1 MIKPGLTS
9 YEKGFKIVDSSK
21 DVISKLMDYICIYDK
36 QIFCYYKQ
44 SHQRKNSCVAR
55 TTKINRYERLKVS
68 DLRCYIEKI
77 ERLFLHQQKLPCIN
91 GKHLSVHLIESKNI
105 NFVHRKQ
112 KFVKVGKKLFPKPTI
127 APLLQQKSLSFKTL
141 TLYRQQNIEIIKKI
155 KRRMRFYVKF
165 GII

>member
-9 YEKGFKIVDSSK
+9 LEKGFKIVDSSK

-55 TTKINRYERLKVS
+55 TTKINRYKRLKVS

-77 ERLFLHQQKLPCIN
+77 ERLFPHQPCIN
-91 GKHLSVHLIESKNI
+91 GKHLSVHLIETKNI

-112 KFVKVGKKLFPKPTI
+112 KFFEVGKKLFPKPTI
-127 APLLQQKSLSFKTL
+127 VPLLQQKSLSFKNL
-141 TLYRQQNIEIIKKI
+141 TVHRQQNIEIIKKNQ
-155 KRRMRFYVKF
+155 KRMRLHVEF
-165 GII
+165 

>member
-9 YEKGFKIVDSSK
+9 LEKGFKIVDSSK

-55 TTKINRYERLKVS
+55 TTKINRYKRLKVS

-77 ERLFLHQQKLPCIN
+77 ERLFPHQPCIN
-91 GKHLSVHLIESKNI
+91 GKLLSVHLIETKNI

-112 KFVKVGKKLFPKPTI
+112 KFFEVGKKLFPKPTI
-127 APLLQQKSLSFKTL
+127 VPLLQQKSLSFKNL
-141 TLYRQQNIEIIKKI
+141 TVHRQQNIEIIKKNQ
-155 KRRMRFYVKF
+155 KRMRLHVEF
-165 GII
+165 

>member
-1 MIKPGLTS
+1 MIKPGLTILK
-9 YEKGFKIVDSSK
+9 KGFKIVDSSK

-55 TTKINRYERLKVS
+55 TTKINRYKRLKVS

-77 ERLFLHQQKLPCIN
+77 ERLFPHQQELPCIN
-91 GKHLSVHLIESKNI
+91 GKHLSVHLIQIKNI

-112 KFVKVGKKLFPKPTI
+112 KVGKKLFPKPTI
-127 APLLQQKSLSFKTL
+127 LPLLQQQSLSFKTL
-141 TLYRQQNIEIIKKI
+141 MVYRQQNIEIRKKNQ
-155 KRRMRFYVKF
+155 KRMLLYVKF
-165 GII
+165 